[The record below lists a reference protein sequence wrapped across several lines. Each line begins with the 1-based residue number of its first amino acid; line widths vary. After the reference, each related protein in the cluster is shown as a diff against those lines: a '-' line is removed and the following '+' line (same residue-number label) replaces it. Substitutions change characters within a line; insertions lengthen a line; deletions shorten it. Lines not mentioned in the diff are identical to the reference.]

1 MRWRRN
7 PQRVAWLILSV
18 SLFACCVLA
27 VMVPLGMRSYLLH
40 ATQSRPVY
48 VTALSGTAQV
58 YPPGPGV
65 DDPMAVRES
74 RGISE
79 GSRVATDDTTR
90 ALMTV
95 FADEQ
100 STQVLVTVQLSEN
113 TAVTLRR
120 IRVPRFSLSRD
131 PFQIDLEL
139 ERGRVYV
146 TTQAAEDRSVTTR
159 LVTEQA
165 STVFGTGTF
174 DLITEGEET
183 QVRVRSGEADVMA
196 AGRVV
201 VANTGERVSVITG
214 HAPELPV
221 PAALNL
227 VLNGT
232 FEDRIT
238 PPWQKIQE
246 VPSGLPPGEITV
258 EDIGERRA
266 VRFTRRAEDGAPNRV
281 GLQQSLDRDV
291 QGYDS
296 LVLSFDLQLLY
307 QSVPGGGYL
316 ATEYPVMVDLL
327 YTDVYGKDLHLYL
340 GFYYLD
346 LPPGSTYLPPTG
358 EKVPMGIWYNYE
370 SPNLYELL
378 RDTRPAR
385 VNSITIYA
393 SGHDYDS
400 LVSDVALIVR

>member
-1 MRWRRN
+1 MRWRQN
-7 PQRVAWLILSV
+7 PQRIAWLILTV
-18 SLFACCVLA
+18 SFFSCCVA
-27 VMVPLGMRSYLLH
+27 TVAVPLALRSYLLH
-40 ATQSRPVY
+40 ATRSKAVY

-58 YPPGPGV
+58 YPPGPGAN
-65 DDPMAVRES
+65 DPIAVTES
-74 RGISE
+74 RAIVE
-79 GSRVATDDTTR
+79 GSDVVTDDTTR

-100 STQVLVTVQLSEN
+100 GKQVLVTAQLSEN
-113 TAVTLRR
+113 TAVTPRR
-120 IRVPRFSLSRD
+120 MRIPRFSLSSD
-131 PFQIDLEL
+131 PYQIDLEM

-146 TTQAAEDRSVTTR
+146 TTQAAENRAVAARLITPQATT
-159 LVTEQA
+159 TM
-165 STVFGTGTF
+165 GTGTF
-174 DLITEGEET
+174 DIIIQGDVT
-183 QVRVRSGEADVMA
+183 QVRVRSGEAEVSA
-196 AGRVV
+196 AGRAVV
-201 VANTGERVSVITG
+201 VNAGERVSVLAG
-214 HAPELPV
+214 RAPELPV

-227 VLNGT
+227 VLNGA
-232 FEDRIT
+232 FEGRIT
-238 PPWQKIQE
+238 PPWQEIQE
-246 VPSGLPPGEITV
+246 VPSGLPPGQVTV
-258 EDIGERRA
+258 EDVGERRA
-266 VRFTRRAEDGAPNRV
+266 VRFSRRAEDGAPNRV
-281 GLQQSLDRDV
+281 GVQQSLDRDV

-296 LVLSFDLQLLY
+296 LVLSFDLQLMY

-358 EKVPMGIWYNYE
+358 EKIPMGIWYNYE